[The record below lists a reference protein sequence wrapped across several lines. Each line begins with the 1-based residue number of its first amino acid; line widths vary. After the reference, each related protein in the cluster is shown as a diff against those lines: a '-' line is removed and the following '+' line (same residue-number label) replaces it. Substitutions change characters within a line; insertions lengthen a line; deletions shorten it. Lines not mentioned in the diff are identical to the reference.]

1 MKKSKKEKLLKK
13 NQEEKNELD
22 EVLDDILEKEKY
34 LKPRS
39 IEEYEM

>member
-1 MKKSKKEKLLKK
+1 MNEKEQIEKDEK
-13 NQEEKNELD
+13 EKNELD
-22 EVLDDILEKEKY
+22 EVLNDMLEKEKN